1 MGRCGSG
8 GQRGQLTGDL
18 TVVKAGRPQGGPK
31 GQSEQ
36 ANALAVFLRNLTKDL
51 TVRELADRYAGGKT
65 LWGEYRAGTKTV
77 HLHLLESLVNDTVRD
92 ARSRTELL
100 ARARRLHAEAVAAQ
114 RPAAPAEPD
123 HVHQGVSPEQAVG
136 QATTTLQD
144 AERLIHILLGV
155 IAGLQMQ
162 ATSTST
168 GSTGVAG
175 PVPLTAAQG
184 TQAAG
189 DLREAQDRLVQVRL
203 VHDAVTR
210 VREEAAA
217 FLPAPDPTG
226 TEQIPGGRGRGD
238 DTALP
243 ARYTEASRGAAAIL
257 LVSRAALAE
266 QHNAARILSA
276 RTAGVGTV
284 LYGVEA
290 SSSPAIALPP
300 AVSPETLGGPQSRD
314 RSPRWRTALVATAAA
329 VALTA
334 VVSGAV
340 VVTTLGMRNHESPQA
355 AGEKSPEPAA
365 AAPRSS
371 PAPPPSPSPTATATP
386 SPTPSAGL
394 SSLPAPVRTRSSST
408 VPDRYVGVW
417 EGEFT
422 EPGEQAPS
430 LRRIVVRKGTVGAKI
445 ADVITL
451 SRTSLCQAEGTLRST
466 GALLVITPGP
476 TSGTP
481 AHLCTPAG
489 DIALRRDGDAGLT
502 WKSDGITVP
511 LHRTASSRSA
521 VPTAYVGTW
530 RAQDGN
536 DSTSSVRMT
545 IRQGD
550 PGTARAEFTWDGDA
564 HHCEGFSVLASAG
577 DTLVFG
583 PETVTASEPEGFCT
597 QTPSRTMTRPDN
609 GSMHVEMAAPDGTA
623 PRAFTFTRAN

>member
-1 MGRCGSG
+1 M
-8 GQRGQLTGDL
+8 
-18 TVVKAGRPQGGPK
+18 KAGRPQGGPK

-36 ANALAVFLRNLTKDL
+36 ANALAVFLQNLTKGL
-51 TVRELADRYAGGKT
+51 TVRELAELYKSAGGRT
-65 LWGEYRAGTKTV
+65 LWGEYRSGTKTV
-77 HLHLLESLVNDTVRD
+77 HLHLLESLVHDTVRD

-114 RPAAPAEPD
+114 QPAAPAEPD

-162 ATSTST
+162 AAPT

-175 PVPLTAAQG
+175 PVPLTAAQS
-184 TQAAG
+184 TQVAG

-210 VREEAAA
+210 VRDEAVA

-243 ARYTEASRGAAAIL
+243 ARYAAASRGAAAIL

-266 QHNAARILSA
+266 QHNAARMLSA

-284 LYGVEA
+284 LYGVET
-290 SSSPAIALPP
+290 SSTSVVALPP
-300 AVSPETLGGPQSRD
+300 AVSSEALGGPQSRG
-314 RSPRWRTALVATAAA
+314 RSSRWRTVLVATAAA

-355 AGEKSPEPAA
+355 AAQEKSPGPAA
-365 AAPRSS
+365 AAPHSS
-371 PAPPPSPSPTATATP
+371 PAPSLSPSPTATATP
-386 SPTPSAGL
+386 SPTPSTGL
-394 SSLPAPVRTRSSST
+394 SSLPAPARTRSTST

-430 LRRIVVRKGTVGAKI
+430 LRRIVVRKGTVGTKI

-466 GALLVITPGP
+466 GTLLVITPRP

-511 LHRTASSRSA
+511 LHRASSHSA

-536 DSTSSVRMT
+536 DPTSTVRMT
-545 IRQGD
+545 IRQGV

-577 DTLVFG
+577 DTLAFG
-583 PETVTASEPEGFCT
+583 PETVTASEPEGFCS

>member
-1 MGRCGSG
+1 M
-8 GQRGQLTGDL
+8 
-18 TVVKAGRPQGGPK
+18 VKAGRPQGGPK

-36 ANALAVFLRNLTKDL
+36 ANALAVFLQNLTKGL
-51 TVRELADRYAGGKT
+51 TVRELAELYKSAGGRT
-65 LWGEYRAGTKTV
+65 LWGEYRSGTKMIP
-77 HLHLLESLVNDTVRD
+77 LHVLELLVRDLASD

-100 ARARRLHAEAVAAQ
+100 ARARHLHAEAVAAQ

-123 HVHQGVSPEQAVG
+123 PVHQGVSPEQAVG

-162 ATSTST
+162 TTSPGPTAAPS
-168 GSTGVAG
+168 
-175 PVPLTAAQG
+175 PVPLTAAQS
-184 TQAAG
+184 TQAAD
-189 DLREAQDRLVQVRL
+189 DLREAQDRLIQVRL

-210 VREEAAA
+210 VRDEAAA
-217 FLPAPDPTG
+217 YLPAPHPTD
-226 TEQIPGGRGRGD
+226 TEQTPGSQGRGD
-238 DTALP
+238 GGALP
-243 ARYTEASRGAAAIL
+243 ARYAAASRGAAAIL

-290 SSSPAIALPP
+290 SSSPAMALPP
-300 AVSPETLGGPQSRD
+300 AVSPETLGGPQVRD

-340 VVTTLGMRNHESPQA
+340 VTALGMRNYDSPQA
-355 AGEKSPEPAA
+355 AQEKSPEPAA

-371 PAPPPSPSPTATATP
+371 PAPSLSPSPTATATP
-386 SPTPSAGL
+386 SPTPSTGP
-394 SSLPAPVRTRSSST
+394 SSSPSAVRTRSAST
-408 VPDRYVGVW
+408 VPDSYVGAW

-430 LRRIVVRKGTVGAKI
+430 LRRIVVRKGTVGTKI

-466 GALLVITPGP
+466 GTLLLITPRP

-481 AHLCTPAG
+481 THLCTSAD
-489 DIALRRDGDAGLT
+489 DIALRREGDAGLT

-511 LHRTASSRSA
+511 LHRAASSRSA
-521 VPTAYVGTW
+521 VPASYVGTW
-530 RAQDGN
+530 WAQDGN
-536 DSTSSVRMT
+536 DPTSTVHVT
-545 IRQGD
+545 IRQGV
-550 PGTARAEFTWDGDA
+550 PGRARAEFTWDGDA
-564 HHCEGFSVLASAG
+564 HHCEGFSVLASVG
-577 DTLVFG
+577 DTLAFG
-583 PETVTASEPEGFCT
+583 PETVTVSEPEGFCT

>member
-1 MGRCGSG
+1 M
-8 GQRGQLTGDL
+8 
-18 TVVKAGRPQGGPK
+18 VKAGRPQGGPK

-65 LWGEYRAGTKTV
+65 LWGEYRSGTKTV
-77 HLHLLESLVNDTVRD
+77 HLHLLESLVHDTVRD

-100 ARARRLHAEAVAAQ
+100 AKARRLHAEAVAAQ
-114 RPAAPAEPD
+114 QPVTPAEPD
-123 HVHQGVSPEQAVG
+123 HVGQRVSPEQAVG

-155 IAGLQMQ
+155 IAGLRMQ
-162 ATSTST
+162 TTSPGPTAA
-168 GSTGVAG
+168 AG
-175 PVPLTAAQG
+175 PIPLTAAQS

-189 DLREAQDRLVQVRL
+189 DLREAQDRLIQVRL

-210 VREEAAA
+210 VRDEAAA
-217 FLPAPDPTG
+217 YLPAPHPTD
-226 TEQIPGGRGRGD
+226 TEQTPGSQGRGD
-238 DTALP
+238 DAALS
-243 ARYTEASRGAAAIL
+243 ARYAAASRGAAAIL
-257 LVSRAALAE
+257 IVSRAALAE
-266 QHNAARILSA
+266 QHTAARILSA

-290 SSSPAIALPP
+290 SSTPAMALPST
-300 AVSPETLGGPQSRD
+300 VSPGASGGPQARD
-314 RSPRWRTALVATAAA
+314 RSPRWRTALIATAAA
-329 VALTA
+329 AALTA
-334 VVSGAV
+334 VVSGTV

-355 AGEKSPEPAA
+355 AQEKSLEPVA

-371 PAPPPSPSPTATATP
+371 PAPSLSPSPTATATP
-386 SPTPSAGL
+386 SPTPSTGL
-394 SSLPAPVRTRSSST
+394 SSLPSPVRTRSTST
-408 VPDRYVGVW
+408 VPDQYVGAW
-417 EGEFT
+417 EGQFT

-430 LRRIVVRKGTVGAKI
+430 LRRIVVRKGTVGTKI

-466 GALLVITPGP
+466 GILLLITPRP

-481 AHLCTPAG
+481 THLCTPAG
-489 DIALRRDGDAGLT
+489 DITLRRHGNEGLT

-511 LHRTASSRSA
+511 LHRAAPSHSA
-521 VPTAYVGTW
+521 VPVSYLGTW

-536 DSTSSVRMT
+536 DPTSSVRMT
-545 IRQGD
+545 VRQGV

-564 HHCEGFSVLASAG
+564 HHCEGFSVLASVG
-577 DTLVFG
+577 DTLAFG

-597 QTPSRTMTRPDN
+597 QTPSRTVTRPDN

>member
-1 MGRCGSG
+1 M
-8 GQRGQLTGDL
+8 
-18 TVVKAGRPQGGPK
+18 VKAGRPQGGPK

-77 HLHLLESLVNDTVRD
+77 HLHLLESLVHDTVRD

-123 HVHQGVSPEQAVG
+123 HVHQGVSPEQALG

-162 ATSTST
+162 ATST
-168 GSTGVAG
+168 GSTGVAA
-175 PVPLTAAQG
+175 PVPLTAAQS

-210 VREEAAA
+210 VRDEAAA
-217 FLPAPDPTG
+217 FLPAPHPTD
-226 TEQIPGGRGRGD
+226 TEQSPGGRGRGD

-243 ARYTEASRGAAAIL
+243 ARYAAASRGAAAIL

-290 SSSPAIALPP
+290 SSSPAMALPP
-300 AVSPETLGGPQSRD
+300 TVSPGASEVSGGPQAGG
-314 RSPRWRTALVATAAA
+314 RSSRWRTALVATAAA

-340 VVTTLGMRNHESPQA
+340 VVTTLGMRDHESPQA
-355 AGEKSPEPAA
+355 AGEKGPGPAA
-365 AAPRSS
+365 AAPGSS
-371 PAPPPSPSPTATATP
+371 PAPSVSPSPTDSVTP
-386 SPTPSAGL
+386 SPTPSTGL
-394 SSLPAPVRTRSSST
+394 SSLPAPVRTRSTST

-430 LRRIVVRKGTVGAKI
+430 LRRIVVRKGAVGAKI

-466 GALLVITPGP
+466 GALLVITPRP

-511 LHRTASSRSA
+511 LHRASSHSA

-536 DSTSSVRMT
+536 DPTSTVRMT
-545 IRQGD
+545 IRQGV

-577 DTLVFG
+577 DTLAFG

-609 GSMHVEMAAPDGTA
+609 GSMHMEMAAPDGTA
-623 PRAFTFTRAN
+623 PRAFTFTREN

>member
-1 MGRCGSG
+1 M
-8 GQRGQLTGDL
+8 
-18 TVVKAGRPQGGPK
+18 KAGRPQGGPK

-65 LWGEYRAGTKTV
+65 LWGEYRSGTKTV
-77 HLHLLESLVNDTVRD
+77 HLHLLESLVHDTVKD

-100 ARARRLHAEAVAAQ
+100 AKARRLHAEAVAAQ
-114 RPAAPAEPD
+114 QPATPAEPD
-123 HVHQGVSPEQAVG
+123 HGHQGVSPEQAVD

-162 ATSTST
+162 ATSTGPT
-168 GSTGVAG
+168 AAG
-175 PVPLTAAQG
+175 PVPLTAAQS

-189 DLREAQDRLVQVRL
+189 DLREAQDRLIQVRL
-203 VHDAVTR
+203 VHDVVSR
-210 VREEAAA
+210 VRDEAAA
-217 FLPAPDPTG
+217 HLPAPHPTD
-226 TEQIPGGRGRGD
+226 TEQTPGSQGRGD
-238 DTALP
+238 DGALP
-243 ARYTEASRGAAAIL
+243 ARYAAASRGAAAIL

-276 RTAGVGTV
+276 RTAGVGTA

-290 SSSPAIALPP
+290 SSSPATALPP
-300 AVSPETLGGPQSRD
+300 APSPETLGGPQARD

-340 VVTTLGMRNHESPQA
+340 VVTTLSMRNHDSPQA
-355 AGEKSPEPAA
+355 AQEKSPEP

-371 PAPPPSPSPTATATP
+371 PAPSLSPSPTATATP
-386 SPTPSAGL
+386 SPTPSTGP
-394 SSLPAPVRTRSSST
+394 SSIPSPVRTRSTST
-408 VPDRYVGVW
+408 VPDPYIGAW

-430 LRRIVVRKGTVGAKI
+430 LRRIVVRKGTVGTKI

-466 GALLVITPGP
+466 GTLLLITPRP

-481 AHLCTPAG
+481 TPLCTPAG

-502 WKSDGITVP
+502 WKSDGITVH
-511 LHRTASSRSA
+511 LHRAASSRSA
-521 VPTAYVGTW
+521 VPASYVGTW
-530 RAQDGN
+530 WAQDGN
-536 DSTSSVRMT
+536 DPTSTVRMT
-545 IRQGD
+545 IRQGV
-550 PGTARAEFTWDGDA
+550 PGRARAEFTWDGDA

-577 DTLVFG
+577 DTLAFG

-609 GSMHVEMAAPDGTA
+609 GSLHVEMAAPDGTA